1 MLEDLLVKEWTLTEV
16 DFYHLFL
23 TPQLVPALEVIS
35 WLDVVSSWQL
45 HSYKIIK
52 ERTMELMFK
61 VNKDKI
67 KHVVKEIKNHKSTN
81 YITNK
86 TSQTNA
92 FTSSNHS
99 NKPWAM
105 TVILSKQ
112 TG

>member
-1 MLEDLLVKEWTLTEV
+1 
-16 DFYHLFL
+16 
-23 TPQLVPALEVIS
+23 
-35 WLDVVSSWQL
+35 
-45 HSYKIIK
+45 
-52 ERTMELMFK
+52 MELMFK

-99 NKPWAM
+99 NKP
-105 TVILSKQ
+105 
-112 TG
+112 